1 MILDP
6 KPSESLLRYM
16 PKHQTLDPVFHALAN
31 PTRRAVVNRLSH
43 GPATVSDLA
52 EPFEMALPSFMQH
65 ISVLERAGLVKS
77 QKEGRIRTCRLDPGP
92 LGSAED
98 WMAEQRTLWQRR
110 LDQLDD
116 YLLQLHDKDPES

>member
-16 PKHQTLDPVFHALAN
+16 PKYQTLDPIFHALAN